1 MCRGVKKS
9 TKRAQRLPKCAQ
21 CEHGRRKGRVQ
32 GLRHGLLQTRASE
45 EGRASARTDSSP
57 PPPCPPARVLP
68 PPPPPRR
75 AGWSPL
81 GGAGFALGGMCCV
94 LQSLQWPLW
103 RPCSVLAV
111 VCAVVLA
118 PPLLLAP
125 VLALSALRQP
135 PPTPPPR
142 RCPPDWSPL
151 GGAGLR
157 WVACAAFSSSTVP
170 AVAPLASMLAVAR
183 AGGGGLSPMRLC
195 T

>member
-1 MCRGVKKS
+1 
-9 TKRAQRLPKCAQ
+9 
-21 CEHGRRKGRVQ
+21 VQ
-32 GLRHGLLQTRASE
+32 GRKKKHQESAAAAEVRSVRARAP
-45 EGRASARTDSSP
+45 EGPSARTAARATANTGVRRRAGSARTASSP
-57 PPPCPPARVLP
+57 PPPCPPARALP